1 MTPEEQAREK
11 INRLIEAAGWT
22 YREEALAGRRSG
34 RGFSDYVLYAGG
46 GLAVAVLE
54 AKRAEVPSLSGKE
67 QAREYADSIGV
78 RHVFLSN
85 GDLHYHWV
93 TDSGNPVRIM
103 ALPTLDELDHF
114 GQQEAVDRSPLWET
128 PVDENFLRTRTM
140 RPYQLAAVQAVQEYA
155 EAGRHGFLLEM
166 ATGTGKTTVAAA
178 ICRLYLQAGVAERI
192 LFLVDRDELYL
203 QAVGD
208 LDQALGRPIPS
219 GGVPRPRRGLDSAH
233 HGCHPCRQSTL
244 RQATGSRYRLSGSN
258 SSSLTKLTAAS
269 AVPDTGTYLT
279 RSTVTRWD

>member
-85 GDLHYHWV
+85 GDLHY
-93 TDSGNPVRIM
+93 TG
-103 ALPTLDELDHF
+103 L
-114 GQQEAVDRSPLWET
+114 Q
-128 PVDENFLRTRTM
+128 TR
-140 RPYQLAAVQAVQEYA
+140 
-155 EAGRHGFLLEM
+155 
-166 ATGTGKTTVAAA
+166 ATRFASWR
-178 ICRLYLQAGVAERI
+178 CRLWT
-192 LFLVDRDELYL
+192 
-203 QAVGD
+203 
-208 LDQALGRPIPS
+208 S
-219 GGVPRPRRGLDSAH
+219 
-233 HGCHPCRQSTL
+233 
-244 RQATGSRYRLSGSN
+244 
-258 SSSLTKLTAAS
+258 
-269 AVPDTGTYLT
+269 
-279 RSTVTRWD
+279 